1 MSQIKLQ
8 ETFFNLTGCKYAL
21 TQLLSAIKAS
31 LGTVVSDKKDIIILG
46 NESRIKGIYST
57 LANEQLYRDGN
68 EGLCLGIAFDR
79 WGGGVGGWR
88 KCSPLRKALGR
99 TLGTLLQCK

>member
-1 MSQIKLQ
+1 M
-8 ETFFNLTGCKYAL
+8 
-21 TQLLSAIKAS
+21 
-31 LGTVVSDKKDIIILG
+31 VSDKKDIIILG

-79 WGGGVGGWR
+79 WGVGGWR
-88 KCSPLRKALGR
+88 KGSPVRKSSWKDIRDIVTMQMRKAVVFGWFMGLVKGV
-99 TLGTLLQCK
+99 TFQLVGKE